1 MQNIAN
7 LVTESY
13 TVAAAIGRLTA
24 TDLAL
29 PINQYDDLKYY
40 NSVEY
45 AGFGTGEAAD
55 RHAGLA
61 PDGSLL
67 NVTMPADEP

>member
-1 MQNIAN
+1 
-7 LVTESY
+7 
-13 TVAAAIGRLTA
+13 
-24 TDLAL
+24 L

-40 NSVEY
+40 NSVKY

-61 PDGSLL
+61 PDGSLV